1 MKNRLHLPS
10 RISWSRSEGKNRN
23 AKKVQGQGKGGKL
36 EMELN
41 DLDQMNRVGA
51 WREEGRKRK
60 VCAKI
65 QSMK

>member
-1 MKNRLHLPS
+1 
-10 RISWSRSEGKNRN
+10 
-23 AKKVQGQGKGGKL
+23 
-36 EMELN
+36 MELK
-41 DLDQMNRVGA
+41 DLDQMNSVGA